1 MNVELSDSERGF
13 TSCIPNLKSTMGDDP
28 TLERHFRGHRDT
40 VTSLSFHPT
49 TKQLVSSSND
59 NSIMVWNFRQS
70 VRAFRFE
77 AHKDHVLDV
86 SFSPSG
92 NLVASASRDR
102 SVRLW
107 VPTVQGDSA
116 EFRAHSAAVRSVHF
130 SPDGKELVTSS
141 DDKSAKLWTVSH
153 RKFVSTFSGHNHWV
167 RCVRFSPEGR
177 LIATCSDDKTVK
189 LFDHKT
195 AKCVH
200 TFHELKGEL
209 WTFIVRLNLNWWAH
223 GLRCQ
228 PCQAWFTTDQELSIR
243 ILARYAKGRGMRS
256 FKILNSSFAG
266 SPLHVEFHPTGT
278 CIATGMTN
286 NMIKVYDVR
295 MLKLLQQYV
304 CHEGPINK
312 VAFHPCGN
320 YLISASNDSSLKVMD
335 LLEGRPIYTLEG
347 HRGAITALTFT
358 ANGEYFASGGVDHQ
372 ILVWKTNFD
381 KEDLLKE
388 FPRKA
393 ETKFGSLPNSDSP
406 VVLNP
411 DGASSAS
418 DSGSSDIQVLNGE
431 FRGLQVNGGRN
442 GHGPA
447 AEENEHLTDDSEE
460 NQDSNIV
467 SARNYFN
474 CARVNVSGAQGDLQ
488 ANPVQR
494 SIDNLSTQV
503 EALTKTVALMEQKI
517 SVLENK
523 LKNVLTLKNL

>member
-1 MNVELSDSERGF
+1 MDIDSVIILSSLTYEIHISSVGSILWSPEVLLSNNYNRAFSE
-13 TSCIPNLKSTMGDDP
+13 STMGDDP

-59 NSIMVWNFRQS
+59 NSIMIWNFRQS

-77 AHKDHVLDV
+77 AHKDNVLDV

-107 VPTVQGDSA
+107 VPTVQGESA

-200 TFHELKGEL
+200 TFHELK
-209 WTFIVRLNLNWWAH
+209 
-223 GLRCQ
+223 
-228 PCQAWFTTDQELSIR
+228 
-243 ILARYAKGRGMRS
+243 
-256 FKILNSSFAG
+256 G

-393 ETKFGSLPNSDSP
+393 ETKFGSSPNSDSP
-406 VVLNP
+406 LVLNA
-411 DGASSAS
+411 DSASPAS
-418 DSGSSDIQVLNGE
+418 DSGSSDIQEALNGE
-431 FRGLQVNGGRN
+431 FHGLQVNGDRN
-442 GHGPA
+442 GRGPV

-467 SARNYFN
+467 STRNYFN
-474 CARVNVSGAQGDLQ
+474 RARVNVSGAQGDLQ
-488 ANPVQR
+488 AYPVQR
-494 SIDNLSTQV
+494 SIDNLCAQV
-503 EALTKTVALMEQKI
+503 EALTKTVTLMEQKI
-517 SVLENK
+517 SILENK
-523 LKNVLTLKNL
+523 LKNILTLKNL